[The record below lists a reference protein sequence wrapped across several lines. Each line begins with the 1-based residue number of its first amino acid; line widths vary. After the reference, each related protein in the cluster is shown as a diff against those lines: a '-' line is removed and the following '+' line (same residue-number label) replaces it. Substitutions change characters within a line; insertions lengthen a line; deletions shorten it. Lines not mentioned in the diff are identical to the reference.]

1 MYKTVDSDK
10 IYTHLAPHTAA
21 VSDIKRRGEGKPG
34 SI

>member
-1 MYKTVDSDK
+1 MYKTVGNDK

-21 VSDIKRRGEGKPG
+21 VSDIKRQGEGKPR